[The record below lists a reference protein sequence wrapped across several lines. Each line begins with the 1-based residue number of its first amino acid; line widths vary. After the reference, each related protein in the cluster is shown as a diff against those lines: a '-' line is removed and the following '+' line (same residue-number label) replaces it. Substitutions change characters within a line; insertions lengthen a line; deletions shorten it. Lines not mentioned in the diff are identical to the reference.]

1 MMQCR
6 DEADGGFV
14 ALINSHPEARLA
26 AAVGR
31 WQDSP
36 REPHPAHNKTEK
48 VPLLRLAITG
58 ENNLGSIFEPGQIV
72 FMFFMYSDEEFYC
85 NFVSSSAA

>member
-1 MMQCR
+1 MRMSSARGLGARDITPRLLLLLLSDCGSWSGTTAQLPAVQTDTAREREEGEIMMQCR

-31 WQDSP
+31 W
-36 REPHPAHNKTEK
+36 
-48 VPLLRLAITG
+48 
-58 ENNLGSIFEPGQIV
+58 
-72 FMFFMYSDEEFYC
+72 
-85 NFVSSSAA
+85 

>member
-36 REPHPAHNKTEK
+36 HKPHPAHNKTEK
-48 VPLLRLAITG
+48 VPLLRLAINWREQSG
-58 ENNLGSIFEPGQIV
+58 
-72 FMFFMYSDEEFYC
+72 FYI
-85 NFVSSSAA
+85 